1 MSHRI
6 LLVEDNDMNRD
17 VLARLLA
24 RRGFQVAT
32 AVDGESA
39 LETAGREP
47 PHLVLMDVSL
57 PWIDGHETTRRMHRM
72 QGLESLPIIALT
84 AHAMISDRD
93 KAIAAGCTDYETKPV
108 EFPRLLAKIESHLG
122 GRTA

>member
-32 AVDGESA
+32 AVDGEGA

-57 PWIDGHETTRRMHRM
+57 PGIDGHETTRRMHRM

-84 AHAMISDRD
+84 AHALMEDRD
-93 KAIAAGCTDYETKPV
+93 LALAAGCTDFETKPV
-108 EFPRLLAKIESHLG
+108 DLARLLAKI
-122 GRTA
+122 RTLLPDPA